1 MPKLVLFDI
10 DGTLVLTGGAGIRA
24 MNRAGESV
32 LGLANLLDGVPVAGR
47 TDWIILHDALKK
59 AGHDLDEGLFERM
72 REAHHE
78 FLREEILLR
87 GDGVKDVMPGIREL
101 LPLLQSRDDIGLG
114 LLTGNFEEAARIKLG
129 HFDLWD
135 YFRCGAFGDD
145 AADRNALVPFA
156 VDRARACGL
165 GDFDYADV
173 IVIGDT
179 PSDVACANAVGA
191 VPVAVATGTYSVD
204 QLRETGAPIVLNDL
218 SDTDAFVRIIEIPA
232 GSSRL

>member
-1 MPKLVLFDI
+1 MTLMPKLVLFDI

-32 LGLANLLDGVPVAGR
+32 LGLANLLDGVAVAGR
-47 TDWIILHDALKK
+47 TDWIILHDALKN
-59 AGHDLDEGLFERM
+59 AGHDLDEDLFERM
-72 REAHHE
+72 RDAHHE
-78 FLREEILLR
+78 FLREEILQP
-87 GDGVKDVMPGIREL
+87 GDGVKDVMPGIRNL
-101 LPLLQSRDDIGLG
+101 LPLLQSRQGVALG

-129 HFDLWD
+129 HFDLWN

-156 VDRARACGL
+156 VDRARAGGL
-165 GDFDYADV
+165 GAFDYADV
-173 IVIGDT
+173 VVIGDT

-204 QLRETGAPIVLNDL
+204 VLRSTGAPFVLEDL
-218 SDTDAFVRIIEIPA
+218 SDTEGFMKMIE
-232 GSSRL
+232 G